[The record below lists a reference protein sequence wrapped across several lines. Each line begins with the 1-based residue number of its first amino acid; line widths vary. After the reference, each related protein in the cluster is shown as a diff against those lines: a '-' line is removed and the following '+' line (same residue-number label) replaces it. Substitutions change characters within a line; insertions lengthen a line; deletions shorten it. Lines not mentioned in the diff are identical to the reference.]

1 MSSAAVTASAGR
13 TTPRTGGPTLAVLV
27 RVELRKASD
36 TRAGRWL
43 LIGTAAICVLLAV
56 LGALVGEKAD
66 RTFWSILQL
75 ETLPLT
81 VFLPVVGIL
90 AATGEWSQRTA
101 LTTFALVP
109 RRGRVVAAKILSTLA
124 LGAVAILVAIG
135 LAGLGAVLASTA
147 GGAPD
152 AFSGSLRDVGQTFVA
167 LELAVLWGAA
177 FGLVLASPAPA
188 IVAYFALPTA
198 FSVLGEVISG
208 LDRVWDW
215 IDPNRGF
222 EALTAGS
229 VDAEVWA
236 QFGVACL
243 LWIAIP
249 LAIGT
254 RRTVR
259 REVK

>member
-1 MSSAAVTASAGR
+1 MSTAAVPAPAGR
-13 TTPRTGGPTLAVLV
+13 TTPRTGGAPLGRLI
-27 RVELRKASD
+27 RVELRKATD

-43 LIGTAAICVLLAV
+43 LIGLAAICVLIAV
-56 LGALVGEKAD
+56 LGGLVGERAD

-109 RRGRVVAAKILSTLA
+109 RRGRVVAAKIAATLV
-124 LGAVAILVAIG
+124 LGAVAIIAAIG
-135 LAGLGAVLASTA
+135 MALLGALLASTA

-152 AFSGSLRDVGQTFVA
+152 AFSGSLRDVGQTFLV
-167 LELAVLWGAA
+167 LELAVLWGVA

-198 FSVLGEVISG
+198 FSVVGGVVSG

-215 IDPNRGF
+215 VDPNRGF
-222 EALTAGS
+222 EALTTGP
-229 VDAEVWA
+229 VEGEVWA

-249 LAIGT
+249 LVIGA
-254 RRTVR
+254 RRTLR